1 MKNVVSATELSSF
14 VVSQKS
20 EDKLVGFVPTMGALH
35 QGHLSLVEKAKQE
48 CDVVIVSIF
57 VNPTQFN
64 DASDFELY
72 PRTIDEDVELLESKI
87 VDVVFLPTVEEVY
100 PENYKSKD
108 YNFAPIDEVMEGAHR
123 PGHFAGVAMVVSR
136 FFDIVQPDKAY
147 FGSKDSQ
154 QLAIIKSMVEQHP
167 FDIDIVSC
175 PISREKNGL
184 ARSSRNKRLSE
195 VTQHRM
201 GCIYNVLVQA
211 KDKLNNFTPKELE
224 SWAKVELEKEDG
236 VEVEYVTVAD
246 SKTLESKSDWSEMKS
261 AGIFVALFI
270 DKVRLIDN
278 VILF

>member
-1 MKNVVSATELSSF
+1 MKNIVSTTELSSF

-20 EDKLVGFVPTMGALH
+20 ENKLVGFVPTMGALH
-35 QGHLSLVEKAKQE
+35 EGHLSLVEKAKQE

-64 DASDFELY
+64 DVSDFELY
-72 PRTIDEDVELLESKI
+72 PRTIGEDVALLQSEL

-108 YNFAPIDEVMEGAHR
+108 YNFSPIDEVMEGAHR

-147 FGSKDSQ
+147 FGSKDFQ

-167 FDIDIVSC
+167 YTIDIVSC
-175 PISREKNGL
+175 PISREKSGL

-195 VTQHRM
+195 ATQHRM

-211 KDKLNNFTPKELE
+211 KDKLNNFTPAELE

-246 SKTLESKSDWSEMKS
+246 GKTLQSKSDWSEMKS